1 VCPLEICLT
10 RERVARWGP
19 RPYPHRGSAAP
30 DIVLDYEYSLS
41 PDLVLDTA
49 TRSEWSASE
58 DLLRLARRLLRRLG
72 S

>member
-1 VCPLEICLT
+1 
-10 RERVARWGP
+10 
-19 RPYPHRGSAAP
+19 
-30 DIVLDYEYSLS
+30 VLDYEYSLS